1 MAAADLK
8 RLIRRTIFA
17 TDVESTRYALGGVL
31 VELSDDSIT
40 MVGTDGRRLARMS
53 APAEAENGAVAPTGS
68 PVVPVKALK
77 LIERNLDDD
86 DPPVHLA
93 IQAGTA
99 VLVRTERA
107 IIYSRLVEGRFPR
120 YQDVFPS
127 SVEVKIPMEVGPL
140 RLVVEQA
147 SIVTSEE
154 SRGVDFRFSDGLLR
168 LSSQAAD
175 VGRSHVE
182 LPIAYEG
189 KDVEITFDPRYLTDA
204 LRTLDEHA
212 SDHRRADRPQE
223 RRRLQDRRRLHV
235 RGHAPDPRP
244 LARSLGE
251 AGPPGRIVRRASR
264 CFVPT
269 RRWPVAMRGAV
280 GYNGKR
286 VHPRGRGGTEGPAF
300 GRGTFS
306 MSSPERRG
314 ARPLSDILGELF
326 ATRGLRPAPRPE
338 RTRGRLERGGRRAP
352 VPPDPGRRGPP
363 RGPERDG
370 GPLDAP
376 GRAGRVPQAR
386 TPGRAP
392 ARRAGDVHPRH
403 PVPRRPDRPPR
414 PVGRADG
421 PMRRPAAGPATGRDA
436 RVDGWRRRE
445 APATGGRDNAKGTG
459 PAGPAE
465 VPPHSLEEPR

>member
-1 MAAADLK
+1 MKALCNREGLLAAFGMVGGVVPSRSPKPILQNIKLVADPDEGSIVMATDLEVGVRYRVLGVKVDQPGSAVLPTARMGSILRTSTDEELAIETEGDSLTVRGLHAEFTLPSDDPSLFPEVPDFAASSYHVVAAADLK
-8 RLIRRTIFA
+8 RLIRRTMFA

-53 APAEAENGAVAPTGS
+53 AQAEAENGAVAPTGS

-86 DPPVHLA
+86 DPPVHIA
-93 IQAGTA
+93 IQSGTA

-212 SDHRRADRPQE
+212 SITAELIDHKNAAVFKTDDGYTYVVMPLTRDR
-223 RRRLQDRRRLHV
+223 
-235 RGHAPDPRP
+235 
-244 LARSLGE
+244 
-251 AGPPGRIVRRASR
+251 
-264 CFVPT
+264 
-269 RRWPVAMRGAV
+269 
-280 GYNGKR
+280 
-286 VHPRGRGGTEGPAF
+286 
-300 GRGTFS
+300 
-306 MSSPERRG
+306 
-314 ARPLSDILGELF
+314 
-326 ATRGLRPAPRPE
+326 
-338 RTRGRLERGGRRAP
+338 
-352 VPPDPGRRGPP
+352 
-363 RGPERDG
+363 
-370 GPLDAP
+370 
-376 GRAGRVPQAR
+376 
-386 TPGRAP
+386 
-392 ARRAGDVHPRH
+392 
-403 PVPRRPDRPPR
+403 
-414 PVGRADG
+414 
-421 PMRRPAAGPATGRDA
+421 
-436 RVDGWRRRE
+436 
-445 APATGGRDNAKGTG
+445 
-459 PAGPAE
+459 
-465 VPPHSLEEPR
+465 